1 MHDNTIQIKAFDI
14 DFWNFP
20 YNQIKLRQKK
30 NMYPPRVK
38 LTVQMKSVDHIFKLP
53 VKINGCSGDS
63 QLDTELLLPL
73 SELGKGT
80 YNMVANSD
88 NS

>member
-1 MHDNTIQIKAFDI
+1 
-14 DFWNFP
+14 
-20 YNQIKLRQKK
+20 
-30 NMYPPRVK
+30 MYPPRVK

-53 VKINGCSGDS
+53 VKINGCSGDG